1 MRPAFAPTAVALMMT
16 TITAHDEIPGKES
29 QS

>member
-1 MRPAFAPTAVALMMT
+1 MRPAFTPIGMTLMVT